1 MVPFHLRLPPSLTKY
16 WKGEIPENVYS
27 YSYVRMAR
35 TSRIPRGPAG
45 MGYFTDFLNMWRAR
59 IFKFG
64 GETGT
69 SRNLWPR

>member
-35 TSRIPRGPAG
+35 TSRIPRGPARVWD
-45 MGYFTDFLNMWRAR
+45 TLP
-59 IFKFG
+59 IF
-64 GETGT
+64 
-69 SRNLWPR
+69 